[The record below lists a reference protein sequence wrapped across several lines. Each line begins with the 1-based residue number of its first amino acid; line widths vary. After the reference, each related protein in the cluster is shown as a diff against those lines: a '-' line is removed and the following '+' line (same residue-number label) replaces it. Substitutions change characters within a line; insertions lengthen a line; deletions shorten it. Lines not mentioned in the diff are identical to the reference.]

1 MHEWMKVRVKK
12 GDKII
17 IGLGDSFTQGVGAYS
32 DETYAKHNHKIPVFV
47 SDKPLIKEQYEGSW
61 VNQLCVN
68 HMPEWK
74 PVNLGHAGTGN
85 RCAVKELY
93 LHSEIGMEN
102 ASEAIVILFLS
113 GMERFDFIN
122 RTYSEPQHHF
132 EAMWPNHWD
141 PNASKPN
148 LWKAYA
154 EDIYSEQFIA
164 MELMLNILEAQ
175 MFCKARG
182 WKLIVAN
189 AFDIRINQK
198 WLKDKFAGAMKLTY
212 NSHVT
217 KTIDSFDW
225 KTFYYPKK
233 MLSLLEYL
241 LDLEGNRELAP
252 GAWFR
257 HYTELAKP
265 STYITNCGHPTI
277 KGHAEIAKLF
287 YEHIVKQKLYT
298 I

>member
-1 MHEWMKVRVKK
+1 MKTRVKK

-32 DETYAKHNHKIPVFV
+32 DETYAKYNHKIPVFV
-47 SDKPLIKEQYEGSW
+47 SDKTLIKEQYEGSW
-61 VNQLCVN
+61 VNQLCAN
-68 HMPEWK
+68 HMPGWK

-265 STYITNCGHPTI
+265 STYITNCGHPTV

-298 I
+298 V